1 MRLIFLALAQIIVRF
16 VEKMVDLICNYE
28 NLMTGRFEMSGP
40 VFVSGIINR
49 LTFFKPG
56 SFLG

>member
-16 VEKMVDLICNYE
+16 VEKMVDLICNYK
-28 NLMTGRFEMSGP
+28 NLTMGRFEMGGP

-49 LTFFKPG
+49 LIFF
-56 SFLG
+56 